1 MWSYLPASALTG
13 TNTGICNHGGYCTR
27 TLQHRGM
34 HTATPNPGTHAWDH
48 EHDVNPVPRG
58 CWTSPR
64 PTGQTSTTRTRTHD
78 DLASP

>member
-13 TNTGICNHGGYCTR
+13 TNTNICNHGGYCTR

-48 EHDVNPVPRG
+48 EHNVNQALALLDF
-58 CWTSPR
+58 
-64 PTGQTSTTRTRTHD
+64 PTPHWA
-78 DLASP
+78 DLNDEDPHAQ